1 MQLNDL
7 QPRTRRKRS
16 KRVGRGGRRGKT
28 SGRGHKGQ
36 KARAGH
42 RIRPAVRDII
52 KKLPKRRGRG
62 KNLNKSVTL
71 KPMVVNLSDLEKA
84 FSGGD
89 EVTKRILIEKKLVRA
104 RGKKLPA
111 IKILGQGTL
120 TKKLIIQGCSVSET
134 ARKQIGS
141 VGGSVTQ

>member
-7 QPRTRRKRS
+7 QPRTKRRRS
-16 KRVGRGGRRGKT
+16 KRIGRGGRRGKT

-62 KNLNKSVTL
+62 KHLNKSIAV
-71 KPMVVNLSDLEKA
+71 KPIVVNLSDLEKT
-84 FSGGD
+84 FSSGD
-89 EVTKRILIEKKLVRA
+89 EVTRRILIEKKLVRA
-104 RGKKLPA
+104 RRKKSPS
-111 IKILGQGTL
+111 IKILGRGTL
-120 TKKLIIQGCSVSET
+120 TKKLAILDCAVSKS
-134 ARKQIGS
+134 AHKQIKS
-141 VGGSVTQ
+141 AGGSVA

>member
-7 QPRTRRKRS
+7 QPRTKRKRS

-52 KKLPKRRGRG
+52 KKLPKSRGRG
-62 KNLNKSVTL
+62 KKLNKSVTT
-71 KPMVVNLSDLEKA
+71 KPVVINLSDLERT

-89 EVTKRILIEKKLVRA
+89 EITKRILIEKKLVRA
-104 RGKKLPA
+104 RGKKSPA
-111 IKILGQGTL
+111 VKILGQGTL
-120 TKKLIIQGCSVSET
+120 TKKLIISGCFVSET
-134 ARKQIGS
+134 ARKQIVG
-141 VGGSVTQ
+141 VGGSIM